1 MKASMTTERLRVALV
16 DRPIDPQALIDQV
29 ADEGSGATALF
40 LGTVRNTHAGRAVCG
55 IDYEAYSAMAEREM
69 RAIVTEASHRYEV
82 AAISVEHRVGYLAV
96 GEVSVA
102 IAASHAHRQAA
113 LGATHFVIDEIKQ
126 RVPIWKREHFADGT
140 SEWVDPTKAGRPS
153 VVSAGSGSK

>member
-1 MKASMTTERLRVALV
+1 MVASRLLVALV
-16 DRPIDPQALIDQV
+16 DRPIDPRTLIDRV
-29 ADEGSGATALF
+29 ADEAAGATALF
-40 LGTVRNTHAGRAVCG
+40 LGTVRNTHAGRSVVG
-55 IDYEAYSAMAEREM
+55 IDYQAYSAMAEREM
-69 RAIVTEASHRYEV
+69 RAIVTEAGHRFEV

-102 IAASHAHRQAA
+102 IAASHAHREAA

-126 RVPIWKREHFADGT
+126 RVPIWKREHFTDGT
-140 SEWVDPTKAGRPS
+140 SEWVDPTRTTTPS